1 MLYPIELLRQTFA
14 PHADGVTQRT
24 ACMLTGMPLFVMS
37 SVGFLRVGGCAT
49 GWWVVGYRSLAAR
62 VSDYG
67 VVGVAGFL
75 WGSKDREAS
84 SLLQFDWGWW
94 RGLAQN
100 KAFRTTLRFP
110 SGETSEKIPF
120 ACACSVRGI
129 VSAHRCLSAVGFSS
143 PTYYSA
149 HGATSARRFFSACV
163 LWWPCVGRP
172 RGAPGSEC
180 TGLLTCVRLPPFV

>member
-1 MLYPIELLRQTFA
+1 MHVNGHAFVCHVVRGLFACGWVRYRVEGGWLGLAASLRESATSGWVGWA
-14 PHADGVTQRT
+14 
-24 ACMLTGMPLFVMS
+24 
-37 SVGFLRVGGCAT
+37 GFLR
-49 GWWVVGYRSLAAR
+49 
-62 VSDYG
+62 
-67 VVGVAGFL
+67 
-75 WGSKDREAS
+75 GSKDREAS
-84 SLLQFDWGWW
+84 SLLPFDWGWW

>member
-1 MLYPIELLRQTFA
+1 MNGQ
-14 PHADGVTQRT
+14 
-24 ACMLTGMPLFVMS
+24 
-37 SVGFLRVGGCAT
+37 
-49 GWWVVGYRSLAAR
+49 
-62 VSDYG
+62 
-67 VVGVAGFL
+67 
-75 WGSKDREAS
+75 SKDSCDGPGFENGTRDCAGWAS
-84 SLLQFDWGWW
+84 RDVVEQVKIAAFVPRQLLQFDWGSW

>member
-1 MLYPIELLRQTFA
+1 MCQLDPTPGLHGRCVAVAHQTA
-14 PHADGVTQRT
+14 
-24 ACMLTGMPLFVMS
+24 
-37 SVGFLRVGGCAT
+37 
-49 GWWVVGYRSLAAR
+49 RSLAAR
-62 VSDYG
+62 VSDY
-67 VVGVAGFL
+67 AG
-75 WGSKDREAS
+75 WASKDVVEQLKIAAFVPRQ
-84 SLLQFDWGWW
+84 LLQFDWGWW

-149 HGATSARRFFSACV
+149 QGATSARRFFSACV

>member
-1 MLYPIELLRQTFA
+1 MHVNGHAFVCHVVRGLFACGWVRYRVVGGWLGLAASLRESATSGWVGWA
-14 PHADGVTQRT
+14 
-24 ACMLTGMPLFVMS
+24 
-37 SVGFLRVGGCAT
+37 GFLR
-49 GWWVVGYRSLAAR
+49 
-62 VSDYG
+62 
-67 VVGVAGFL
+67 
-75 WGSKDREAS
+75 GSKDREAS

-94 RGLAQN
+94 RGLAKY

-129 VSAHRCLSAVGFSS
+129 VSAHRCLSAGGFSS

>member
-1 MLYPIELLRQTFA
+1 M
-14 PHADGVTQRT
+14 
-24 ACMLTGMPLFVMS
+24 
-37 SVGFLRVGGCAT
+37 VGS
-49 GWWVVGYRSLAAR
+49 RSLAAR
-62 VSDYG
+62 VSDYE

-75 WGSKDREAS
+75 RGSKDREAS
-84 SLLQFDWGWW
+84 SLLPFDWGWW

-143 PTYYSA
+143 PTM
-149 HGATSARRFFSACV
+149 
-163 LWWPCVGRP
+163 
-172 RGAPGSEC
+172 
-180 TGLLTCVRLPPFV
+180 

>member
-1 MLYPIELLRQTFA
+1 MHVNGHAFVCHVVRGLFACGWVRYRVEGGLL
-14 PHADGVTQRT
+14 G
-24 ACMLTGMPLFVMS
+24 
-37 SVGFLRVGGCAT
+37 
-49 GWWVVGYRSLAAR
+49 LAASLR
-62 VSDYG
+62 
-67 VVGVAGFL
+67 
-75 WGSKDREAS
+75 GSATTRWLGWRDFCGDQKIARQARSYSLIGAS
-84 SLLQFDWGWW
+84 GGGGW
-94 RGLAQN
+94 AQN

>member
-1 MLYPIELLRQTFA
+1 MNGQ
-14 PHADGVTQRT
+14 
-24 ACMLTGMPLFVMS
+24 
-37 SVGFLRVGGCAT
+37 
-49 GWWVVGYRSLAAR
+49 
-62 VSDYG
+62 
-67 VVGVAGFL
+67 
-75 WGSKDREAS
+75 SKDSYDGTGFENGTRDYAGRANRDVVEQVKIAAFVPRQ
-84 SLLQFDWGWW
+84 LQFDWGWW
-94 RGLAQN
+94 RGLAKY

-120 ACACSVRGI
+120 ACAYSVRGI

>member
-1 MLYPIELLRQTFA
+1 MHVNGHAFVCHVVRWLFACGSVRYRVVDGWVGWRDFCGDQKIARQARSYSLIGPRRRELTK
-14 PHADGVTQRT
+14 
-24 ACMLTGMPLFVMS
+24 
-37 SVGFLRVGGCAT
+37 
-49 GWWVVGYRSLAAR
+49 Y
-62 VSDYG
+62 
-67 VVGVAGFL
+67 
-75 WGSKDREAS
+75 
-84 SLLQFDWGWW
+84 
-94 RGLAQN
+94 